1 MSGSSFSK
9 KVDDKLVA
17 PMAMVQKT
25 KQDLAY
31 LKENPRP
38 PSAIPKKGRNGSRA
52 PAAQDSDDD
61 YSDDNYDENDFAE
74 DDDDDGKD
82 AGALDAK
89 LDNLRKA
96 MAREATKAQRV
107 VQKSGIDMQAKKND
121 GKPILKLGPSTGPAM
136 DMEAFKRGVM
146 PTTNNLV
153 IPGQNV
159 P

>member
-9 KVDDKLVA
+9 KVDDNLVA
-17 PMAMVQKT
+17 PMAMVKKT

-38 PSAIPKKGRNGSRA
+38 PSAIPKQGRGSRA
-52 PAAQDSDDD
+52 TSAAKESDDD

-74 DDDDDGKD
+74 DDDDGKD
-82 AGALDAK
+82 AGALDAR

-96 MAREATKAQRV
+96 MHREATKAVRV
-107 VQKSGIDMQAKKND
+107 VQKSGIDLQAKKND
-121 GKPILKLGPSTGPAM
+121 GKPVLKLGPSTGPAM

-146 PTTNNLV
+146 PATNNLI
-153 IPGQNV
+153 IPGQA
-159 P
+159 